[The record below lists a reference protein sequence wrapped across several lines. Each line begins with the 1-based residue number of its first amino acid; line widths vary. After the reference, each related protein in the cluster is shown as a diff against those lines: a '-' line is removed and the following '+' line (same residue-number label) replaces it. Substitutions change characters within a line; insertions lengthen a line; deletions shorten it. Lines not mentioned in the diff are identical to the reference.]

1 MLFQNDNVEETGE
14 VGLGVESDDDST
26 HQQRILTIELP
37 NEGHGFGFGVIST
50 DDDRTTIVHSI
61 LAGGIAERV
70 REREGERER
79 GREGERMDKE
89 RVYVYLHS
97 CTCTATH

>member
-1 MLFQNDNVEETGE
+1 MKCMLFQNDNVEGTGE
-14 VGLGVESDDDST
+14 DGLGVESDDDST
-26 HQQRILTIELP
+26 HQRRILTIELP

-70 REREGERER
+70 S
-79 GREGERMDKE
+79 
-89 RVYVYLHS
+89 V
-97 CTCTATH
+97 

>member
-26 HQQRILTIELP
+26 HQRRILTIELP

-70 REREGERER
+70 R
-79 GREGERMDKE
+79 
-89 RVYVYLHS
+89 V
-97 CTCTATH
+97 

>member
-1 MLFQNDNVEETGE
+1 M
-14 VGLGVESDDDST
+14 ESDDDSA
-26 HQQRILTIELP
+26 HQRRILTIELP

-70 REREGERER
+70 R
-79 GREGERMDKE
+79 
-89 RVYVYLHS
+89 V
-97 CTCTATH
+97 